1 MNNKY
6 KIIFKYTKDIDKSF
20 RYHYTAENFMAYI
33 ANGFFIYGAD
43 LIEAD
48 AEYYHGLI
56 VNLIATY
63 VSTYKLTPN
72 LLEES
77 FSVEIYHLKGLNT
90 LLNDTLL
97 PTIVQEND
105 IELIYSGPLN
115 EMITNIIR

>member
-6 KIIFKYTKDIDKSF
+6 KIILKYTKDIDKTF
-20 RYHYTAENFMAYI
+20 RYHDTAENFMAYI
-33 ANGFFIYGAD
+33 ANGFFIYGTD

-97 PTIVQEND
+97 PNVIQDTDNT
-105 IELIYSGPLN
+105 LIYSGQLN
-115 EMITNIIR
+115 QMVTNIIR

>member
-6 KIIFKYTKDIDKSF
+6 KIILKYTKDIDKTF
-20 RYHYTAENFMAYI
+20 RYHDTAENFMAYI
-33 ANGFFIYGAD
+33 ANGFFIYGTD
-43 LIEAD
+43 LIKAD

>member
-6 KIIFKYTKDIDKSF
+6 KIILKYTKDIDKSF
-20 RYHYTAENFMAYI
+20 RYHDTAENFMAYI
-33 ANGFFIYGAD
+33 ANGFFIYGTN
-43 LIEAD
+43 LIKAD

-56 VNLIATY
+56 VNLIDTY

>member
-6 KIIFKYTKDIDKSF
+6 KIVLKYTKDIDKTF
-20 RYHYTAENFMAYI
+20 RYHDTAENFMAYI

-56 VNLIATY
+56 INLIATY
-63 VSTYKLTPN
+63 VDTYKLTPN

-97 PTIVQEND
+97 PTIVQEAD